1 MPIHGCICHV
11 CISGREMNAYLVVL
25 FRLFGQGDSM
35 PVVHG
40 CNLPV
45 GFLPVH
51 GCVSPYM
58 FELGRGCC
66 NSTTFQLYL
75 CLCFFGELVVEH
87 PSQMKKSH
95 IYCDDLE

>member
-1 MPIHGCICHV
+1 
-11 CISGREMNAYLVVL
+11 MNAYLVVL

-58 FELGRGCC
+58 FILGRGILIPLHSSCIC
-66 NSTTFQLYL
+66 ASVF
-75 CLCFFGELVVEH
+75 
-87 PSQMKKSH
+87 
-95 IYCDDLE
+95 LEN

>member
-45 GFLPVH
+45 GFSGIKMYMVVSLPI
-51 GCVSPYM
+51 
-58 FELGRGCC
+58 
-66 NSTTFQLYL
+66 
-75 CLCFFGELVVEH
+75 CLNWAGGVVIPLH
-87 PSQMKKSH
+87 SSC
-95 IYCDDLE
+95 ICASVFLEN